1 MELLYP
7 AQKGLT
13 GDAQPLR
20 RGAGRELSPQVVPG
34 QSVKRLRHVHPF
46 PSEANPTLLRGG
58 DPLGLP
64 LADVPAL
71 CLGHVAEQLEDDVGN
86 QRPCQVAA
94 LPGGDQAEISSPS
107 FTICNN
113 YPTCPPVLH
122 CDLYRCPA
130 SLPDE
135 VWDALD
141 ADAGICIVEWAQY
154 IPEAALPK
162 EFLDI
167 RLESCEKGRFLT
179 VMAHGQ
185 ASQALA
191 QELHTAWTTSG
202 RHGSRTDLPLFS

>member
-1 MELLYP
+1 MDAFTFVLKSLDDTTRLGTLL
-7 AQKGLT
+7 
-13 GDAQPLR
+13 
-20 RGAGRELSPQVVPG
+20 AGMMQNAPQVRALLLQG
-34 QSVKRLRHVHPF
+34 DLGSGKT
-46 PSEANPTLLRGG
+46 TLTRSL
-58 DPLGLP
+58 
-64 LADVPAL
+64 
-71 CLGHVAEQLEDDVGN
+71 
-86 QRPCQVAA
+86 VAA

-191 QELHTAWTTSG
+191 QAAVDTAKAEAQALAQELHTAWTTSG